1 MRNLGYDQ
9 SKNDYSLFTKSY
21 KNTFTIIAVYVDDV
35 LITGNSTEEIET
47 LKRHLHKTFTIKD
60 LGRLHYFLGLE
71 VSYMPEGIV
80 LTQRKFTKDLLQV
93 SGVTTFKKAVSPLP
107 LNIKL
112 SAHEG
117 TLRKDP
123 HIYKSL
129 IGKLNFMTHT
139 RSDLSYTVQNLSQ
152 FMQSPR
158 DSHWKA
164 LMHTLNYVHY
174 TCGQGFVIQGSN
186 KLTLRAYSDL
196 D

>member
-1 MRNLGYDQ
+1 ML
-9 SKNDYSLFTKSY
+9 
-21 KNTFTIIAVYVDDV
+21 II
-35 LITGNSTEEIET
+35 GNSNGEIET
-47 LKRHLHKTFTIKD
+47 LKRHLHKTITIKD

-71 VSYMPEGIV
+71 VSYIPEGIV
-80 LTQRKFTKDLLQV
+80 LTQRKFIKDLLQD
-93 SGVTTFKKAVSPLP
+93 SGVTTFKKAVTPLP

-112 SAHEG
+112 SAYGG
-117 TLRKDP
+117 TLLKDP
-123 HIYKSL
+123 YIYRSL
-129 IGKLNFMTHT
+129 IGNLNFLTHT
-139 RSDLSYTVQNLSQ
+139 RPDLSYIVQNLSQ

-196 D
+196 DWGDCLYTRRSVLGYLLLLGMTPIS